1 MEKRLYKNTDN
12 KMISG
17 VLAGFADYLGIDAT
31 VLRIGYVLLSI
42 VMDGFPG
49 LILYIVLAI
58 VMPEMNAE
66 DRQRKAYNK
75 ENAYRSNDTSYG
87 SKPYTDADY
96 KETGSSNE
104 PDSKYKKS
112 GGSYTPDDRE

>member
-42 VMDGFPG
+42 VMEGFPG

-75 ENAYRSNDTSYG
+75 ENAYRNTDTSYG

-96 KETGSSNE
+96 KETTDSTE